1 MKSAY
6 SNAERDRAAKESK
19 KLKMSSESRITRK
32 KVRKDAK
39 ISRKRREER
48 ERDKEKA
55 YVKRP
60 ISSEEQREKEIQRAP
75 ENKLKRGHEQR
86 EVNHKGSEK
95 EKKVNRVSSGFS
107 PTLRPRKI
115 QTFSPNLRL
124 ILASV
129 YNLNHVSVKQ

>member
-1 MKSAY
+1 
-6 SNAERDRAAKESK
+6 
-19 KLKMSSESRITRK
+19 MSSESRKTRK

-86 EVNHKGSEK
+86 SEPKRFRERKGGKLCLIWVFSHAK
-95 EKKVNRVSSGFS
+95 AQKNSNLFSQSSFDTSFS
-107 PTLRPRKI
+107 L
-115 QTFSPNLRL
+115 
-124 ILASV
+124 
-129 YNLNHVSVKQ
+129 

>member
-1 MKSAY
+1 
-6 SNAERDRAAKESK
+6 
-19 KLKMSSESRITRK
+19 MSSESRKTRK
-32 KVRKDAK
+32 KVRKVAK

-107 PTLRPRKI
+107 STLRPRKI